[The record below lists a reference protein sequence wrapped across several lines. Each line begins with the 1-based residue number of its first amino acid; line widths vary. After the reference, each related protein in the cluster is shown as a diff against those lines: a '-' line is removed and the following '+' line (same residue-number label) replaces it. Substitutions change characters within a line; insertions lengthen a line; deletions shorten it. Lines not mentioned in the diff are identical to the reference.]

1 MHQLW
6 DKDELIEGNSINII
20 FNTKSTEKV
29 GTCNVFL
36 LRTRLQR
43 AALSEPSF
51 PDRRQPYRSQHHSL
65 RTRNTESSSARTK
78 SSDTGTGHSYVHLQ
92 SSGRN
97 TESCSARTEPSD
109 TGNKAMPSGRIF
121 SSRLG
126 TTGVAE
132 FRLEIRQGFGLVS
145 SGGRPIW
152 INPNLRSRV
161 SELHP
166 DMPRVSFR
174 KSRLL
179 SSLTAFSSGI

>member
-1 MHQLW
+1 MHQHW

-20 FNTKSTEKV
+20 FNTKSTDKV
-29 GTCNVFL
+29 GTCDVSL

-51 PDRRQPYRSQHHSL
+51 PDRRQPCRSQHQSL

-78 SSDTGTGHSYVHLQ
+78 S
-92 SSGRN
+92 
-97 TESCSARTEPSD
+97 SD

-132 FRLEIRQGFGLVS
+132 FRLE
-145 SGGRPIW
+145 
-152 INPNLRSRV
+152 
-161 SELHP
+161 
-166 DMPRVSFR
+166 M
-174 KSRLL
+174 
-179 SSLTAFSSGI
+179 